1 MSFFFFDLR
10 ISDYSL
16 CICFNPVSH
25 FLSFNQELC
34 TIMAAESLAELRDWL
49 FLLLLCLTLL
59 AEVLELAAAAI
70 AMETGEGDEGIVCPS
85 VCRCDEG
92 FVYCN
97 DRGLSIIPPLP
108 LMAAILYLQSN
119 RLSNAGLPPSLER
132 STSIRVIYLY
142 ANQLDEFPI
151 HLPPSLRELHLQ
163 DNNIRT
169 LPRSALAKLPLLER
183 LHLDDNSISTVSIQE
198 RAFSG
203 TPRLRLLFLSR
214 NHLSSIPAGLP
225 ASLEE
230 LRLDDNRISTIP
242 THAFRGLSS
251 LRRLVLDGNLLANT
265 RIADDTFSRLS
276 NLTELSLVRN
286 ALQSPPVNLPSAHLV
301 RLHLQDNGMT
311 HIPRG
316 TLDGMRR
323 LQRLD
328 LSGNNLTTIPRGLLK
343 DTDSL
348 ELLLLRGNPWYCGC
362 NLRWLHAWLHGRG
375 AAVTVRG
382 LTCQGPEPVRGQTLR
397 DLTSLMEQCE
407 GPPAGPSTGMG
418 VNPAEKD
425 GGGEDGVGG
434 GQAVASVPHGS
445 TTTSSLL
452 VPTQGSLFTLRAK
465 RPGLVMPLPP
475 GEGGQVAGEALELT
489 VKPLSSDSVLVSW
502 LCPQPAPSF
511 RLSWLRLGSSAALGS
526 ITETLVPG
534 ERRQYLLT
542 QLTPRSHY
550 LICLL
555 PLRPEPSFGGS
566 SMGSSR
572 IGSMDTDN
580 KDSAPACAQIETGE
594 ALVNSGGEGSDK
606 EGQDSELTALPLAGI
621 IGGATALVSLLLI
634 FGIFCWYGQRA
645 GYMSGDSGSYSRG
658 RGGKQYDDY
667 VESGTKKD
675 TSILEIRAPPAG
687 FQMTA
692 MAHQPLQPKLED
704 VTYIH
709 TIFPSSSSSSQA
721 NGTYRSSQGAGS
733 LNGTILSQTS
743 HHHVTYGTNR
753 GYREGGIPDIDYA
766 YTWWYRVMLPE
777 PQMPGAIS
785 AMTTPWL
792 VAILSLVSKVP
803 SVPLLVQFW
812 LVLLGRKD

>member
-1 MSFFFFDLR
+1 
-10 ISDYSL
+10 
-16 CICFNPVSH
+16 
-25 FLSFNQELC
+25 
-34 TIMAAESLAELRDWL
+34 MAAESLAELRDWL
-49 FLLLLCLTLL
+49 FLLLLVLTLL

-108 LMAAILYLQSN
+108 LTAAILYLQSN
-119 RLSNAGLPPSLER
+119 RLSNAGLPQSLER

-183 LHLDDNSISTVSIQE
+183 LHLDDNSISTVSIQD

-286 ALQSPPVNLPSAHLV
+286 ALQSPPVNLPSAHLI

-311 HIPRG
+311 HIPRA
-316 TLDGMRR
+316 TLDGMKH

-328 LSGNNLTTIPRGLLK
+328 LSGNNLTSLPRGILR
-343 DTDSL
+343 DTESM

-362 NLRWLHAWLHGRG
+362 NLRWLHSWLHGRG
-375 AAVTVRG
+375 SAVTVRG
-382 LTCQGPEPVRGQTLR
+382 LICQGPDSVRGQSLR

-407 GPPAGPSTGMG
+407 GSPAGSSPGEV
-418 VNPAEKD
+418 VNPVEKD
-425 GGGEDGVGG
+425 RGGEDDVGES
-434 GQAVASVPHGS
+434 QVVPRGS
-445 TTTSSLL
+445 TTTPPLL
-452 VPTQGSLFTLRAK
+452 VPTQGSLFILRPK
-465 RPGLVMPLPP
+465 RPGLIMPLPP
-475 GEGGQVAGEALELT
+475 GEGGQVSGEALELT

-502 LCPQPAPSF
+502 LYPQPAPSF
-511 RLSWLRLGSSAALGS
+511 RLSWLRMGSSAALGS
-526 ITETLVPG
+526 MTETLVPG

-542 QLTPRSHY
+542 QLTPRSRY

-555 PLRPEPSFGGS
+555 PLRQEASFGGS

-572 IGSMDTDN
+572 ASSIDTDS
-580 KDSAPACAQIETGE
+580 KDSAPACAQIETGD
-594 ALVNSGGEGSDK
+594 VSSGGQGEDK

-634 FGIFCWYGQRA
+634 FAIFCWYGQRS

-658 RGGKQYDDY
+658 RGGKHYDDY

-692 MAHQPLQPKLED
+692 MAHQSLQPKLED

-709 TIFPSSSSSSQA
+709 TIFPSSSSSSSQA
-721 NGTYRSSQGAGS
+721 NGTYRSSHGAGS
-733 LNGTILSQTS
+733 LNGTILSQAS

-766 YTWWYRVMLPE
+766 YT
-777 PQMPGAIS
+777 
-785 AMTTPWL
+785 
-792 VAILSLVSKVP
+792 
-803 SVPLLVQFW
+803 
-812 LVLLGRKD
+812 

>member
-1 MSFFFFDLR
+1 
-10 ISDYSL
+10 
-16 CICFNPVSH
+16 
-25 FLSFNQELC
+25 
-34 TIMAAESLAELRDWL
+34 MATESLAELRDWL

-108 LMAAILYLQSN
+108 LTAAILYLQSN
-119 RLSNAGLPPSLER
+119 RLTNAGLPPSLER
-132 STSIRVIYLY
+132 SSSIRVIYLY

-286 ALQSPPVNLPSAHLV
+286 ALQSPPVNLPSAHLM

-316 TLDGMRR
+316 ALDGMRR

-328 LSGNNLTTIPRGLLK
+328 LSGNNLTSLPRGLLK
-343 DTDSL
+343 DTESL
-348 ELLLLRGNPWYCGC
+348 EMLLLRGNPWYCGC
-362 NLRWLHAWLHGRG
+362 NLRWLHAWLHSRG

-382 LTCQGPEPVRGQTLR
+382 LTCQGPEAVRGQILR
-397 DLTSLMEQCE
+397 DLTSLMEQCQ
-407 GPPAGPSTGMG
+407 P
-418 VNPAEKD
+418 
-425 GGGEDGVGG
+425 
-434 GQAVASVPHGS
+434 VASIPHGS
-445 TTTSSLL
+445 TTTTSLL
-452 VPTQGSLFTLRAK
+452 VPTQGSLFTLRSK
-465 RPGLVMPLPP
+465 LPGLVIPLPP
-475 GEGGQVAGEALELT
+475 GEGGQVSGEALELT

-502 LCPQPAPSF
+502 LCPEPAPSF

-555 PLRPEPSFGGS
+555 PLRQEPSFG
-566 SMGSSR
+566 
-572 IGSMDTDN
+572 
-580 KDSAPACAQIETGE
+580 E
-594 ALVNSGGEGSDK
+594 ALISSGGEGSNK

-658 RGGKQYDDY
+658 RSGKHYDDY

-709 TIFPSSSSSSQA
+709 TIFPSSSSSSQ
-721 NGTYRSSQGAGS
+721 
-733 LNGTILSQTS
+733 
-743 HHHVTYGTNR
+743 
-753 GYREGGIPDIDYA
+753 GGIPDIDYA
-766 YTWWYRVMLPE
+766 YT
-777 PQMPGAIS
+777 
-785 AMTTPWL
+785 
-792 VAILSLVSKVP
+792 
-803 SVPLLVQFW
+803 
-812 LVLLGRKD
+812 

>member
-1 MSFFFFDLR
+1 
-10 ISDYSL
+10 
-16 CICFNPVSH
+16 
-25 FLSFNQELC
+25 
-34 TIMAAESLAELRDWL
+34 MAAESLAELRDWL

-59 AEVLELAAAAI
+59 AEVLEMAAAAI
-70 AMETGEGDEGIVCPS
+70 AMETGEGDEGIVCPL

-132 STSIRVIYLY
+132 STSIQVIYLY
-142 ANQLDEFPI
+142 ANQLDEFPV

-169 LPRSALAKLPLLER
+169 LPRSALSKLPLLER

-225 ASLEE
+225 SSLEE

-316 TLDGMRR
+316 ALDGMKR
-323 LQRLD
+323 LQKLD
-328 LSGNNLTTIPRGLLK
+328 LSGNNLTSLPRGLLK
-343 DTDSL
+343 DTENL
-348 ELLLLRGNPWYCGC
+348 ELLLLKGNPWYCGC
-362 NLRWLHAWLHGRG
+362 NLRWLHNWLHGRG
-375 AAVTVRG
+375 SAVTVRG
-382 LTCQGPEPVRGQTLR
+382 LTCQGPESVRGQTLR
-397 DLTSLMEQCE
+397 DLTTPMEQCE
-407 GPPAGPSTGMG
+407 GPPAGPSPGAG

-425 GGGEDGVGG
+425 GGDERD
-434 GQAVASVPHGS
+434 AKDRAAAAIPHGS
-445 TTTSSLL
+445 TSTTSVLS
-452 VPTQGSLFTLRAK
+452 PTQGSLFTLRAK
-465 RPGLVMPLPP
+465 RPGLVMPLPQ
-475 GEGGQVAGEALELT
+475 GEGGHVSKEALELT

-555 PLRPEPSFGGS
+555 PLWPEPSFGGS

-572 IGSMDTDN
+572 MGSKDLDN
-580 KDSAPACAQIETGE
+580 KDSTPACAQIETGD
-594 ALVNSGGEGSDK
+594 ALVKSGEGGSDK
-606 EGQDSELTALPLAGI
+606 EGQDSELATLPLAGI

-645 GYMSGDSGSYSRG
+645 GYISGDSSSYNRG
-658 RGGKQYDDY
+658 RGGKHYDDY

-687 FQMTA
+687 FQMTT

-709 TIFPSSSSSSQA
+709 TIFPSSSPSSSQV
-721 NGTYRSSQGAGS
+721 NGTYRSTHGAGT
-733 LNGTILSQTS
+733 LNGGTILSQTS
-743 HHHVTYGTNR
+743 HHRVTYGTNR

-766 YTWWYRVMLPE
+766 YT
-777 PQMPGAIS
+777 
-785 AMTTPWL
+785 
-792 VAILSLVSKVP
+792 
-803 SVPLLVQFW
+803 
-812 LVLLGRKD
+812 

>member
-1 MSFFFFDLR
+1 LGC
-10 ISDYSL
+10 SDPY
-16 CICFNPVSH
+16 NTG
-25 FLSFNQELC
+25 Q
-34 TIMAAESLAELRDWL
+34 
-49 FLLLLCLTLL
+49 LLLS
-59 AEVLELAAAAI
+59 AS
-70 AMETGEGDEGIVCPS
+70 GIVCPL

-92 FVYCN
+92 FIYCN

-108 LMAAILYLQSN
+108 LAAAILYLQSN
-119 RLSNAGLPPSLER
+119 RLSNAGLPQSLER
-132 STSIRVIYLY
+132 SSSIRVIYLY

-169 LPRSALAKLPLLER
+169 LPRSALAKLPALER

-225 ASLEE
+225 SSLEE
-230 LRLDDNRISTIP
+230 LRLDDNRINTIP

-251 LRRLVLDGNLLANT
+251 LRRLVLDGNLLANA

-286 ALQSPPVNLPSAHLV
+286 ALVSPPVNLPSAHLV

-311 HIPRG
+311 HIPR
-316 TLDGMRR
+316 TALEGMRR

-328 LSGNNLTTIPRGLLK
+328 LSGNNLTTLPRGLLK
-343 DTDSL
+343 DTENLDQ
-348 ELLLLRGNPWYCGC
+348 LLLKGNPWNCNC
-362 NLRWLHAWLHGRG
+362 NLRWLHVWLHGRG
-375 AAVTVRG
+375 AAVTVKG
-382 LTCQGPEPVRGQTLR
+382 LTCQAPESVRGQALR
-397 DLTSLMEQCE
+397 ELTSLLEQCE
-407 GPPAGPSTGMG
+407 
-418 VNPAEKD
+418 
-425 GGGEDGVGG
+425 
-434 GQAVASVPHGS
+434 VASVPHGS
-445 TTTSSLL
+445 TTTTSLL

-475 GEGGQVAGEALELT
+475 GEGGQVSGEALELT

-542 QLTPRSHY
+542 QLSPRSHY

-555 PLRPEPSFGGS
+555 PLRQESSFGGS
-566 SMGSSR
+566 SM
-572 IGSMDTDN
+572 
-580 KDSAPACAQIETGE
+580 DSAPACAQIETGD
-594 ALVNSGGEGSDK
+594 ALISSRGEGSDK

-658 RGGKQYDDY
+658 RGGKHYDDY

-709 TIFPSSSSSSQA
+709 TIFPSSSSSSSQA
-721 NGTYRSSQGAGS
+721 NGTYRK
-733 LNGTILSQTS
+733 
-743 HHHVTYGTNR
+743 
-753 GYREGGIPDIDYA
+753 GGIPDIDYA
-766 YTWWYRVMLPE
+766 YT
-777 PQMPGAIS
+777 
-785 AMTTPWL
+785 
-792 VAILSLVSKVP
+792 
-803 SVPLLVQFW
+803 
-812 LVLLGRKD
+812 

>member
-1 MSFFFFDLR
+1 
-10 ISDYSL
+10 
-16 CICFNPVSH
+16 
-25 FLSFNQELC
+25 
-34 TIMAAESLAELRDWL
+34 MAAESLAELRDWL

-316 TLDGMRR
+316 ALDGMRR
-323 LQRLD
+323 LQKLD
-328 LSGNNLTTIPRGLLK
+328 LSGNNLTTLPRGLLK
-343 DTDSL
+343 DTESL
-348 ELLLLRGNPWYCGC
+348 EMLLVRGNPWYCGC
-362 NLRWLHAWLHGRG
+362 NLRWLHNWLHGRG

-382 LTCQGPEPVRGQTLR
+382 LTCQGPESVRGQILR

-407 GPPAGPSTGMG
+407 GPPAVPSTGMEM
-418 VNPAEKD
+418 NPAEKY
-425 GGGEDGVGG
+425 GEGDDGVGR
-434 GQAVASVPHGS
+434 GQAVASVPHGR

-452 VPTQGSLFTLRAK
+452 LPTQGSLFTLQAK
-465 RPGLVMPLPP
+465 QRPGLVLPLPP
-475 GEGGQVAGEALELT
+475 GKGGQVLGEALELS

-555 PLRPEPSFGGS
+555 PLRSEPSFGSS
-566 SMGSSR
+566 SMGLSR
-572 IGSMDTDN
+572 SGNMDTDM

-594 ALVNSGGEGSDK
+594 AVVNSGGEGSDK

-645 GYMSGDSGSYSRG
+645 GYISGDSGSYNRG
-658 RGGKQYDDY
+658 RGAKHYDDY

-692 MAHQPLQPKLED
+692 LAHQPLQPKLED

-721 NGTYRSSQGAGS
+721 NGTYRSSHGAGS

-766 YTWWYRVMLPE
+766 YT
-777 PQMPGAIS
+777 
-785 AMTTPWL
+785 
-792 VAILSLVSKVP
+792 
-803 SVPLLVQFW
+803 
-812 LVLLGRKD
+812 

>member
-1 MSFFFFDLR
+1 
-10 ISDYSL
+10 
-16 CICFNPVSH
+16 
-25 FLSFNQELC
+25 
-34 TIMAAESLAELRDWL
+34 MAAESLAELRDWL

-59 AEVLELAAAAI
+59 AEMLELAAAAI
-70 AMETGEGDEGIVCPS
+70 AMETGEGEDGIVCPA

-97 DRGLSIIPPLP
+97 DRGLSLIPPLP
-108 LMAAILYLQSN
+108 LTAAILYLQSN
-119 RLSNAGLPPSLER
+119 RLSNAGLPQSLER

-242 THAFRGLSS
+242 THAFRGLTS

-286 ALQSPPVNLPSAHLV
+286 AMQSPPVNLPSAHLV
-301 RLHLQDNGMT
+301 RLNLQDNGMT

-316 TLDGMRR
+316 ALDGMQR

-328 LSGNNLTTIPRGLLK
+328 LSGNNLTSLPRGLLK
-343 DTDSL
+343 DTESL

-362 NLRWLHAWLHGRG
+362 NLRWLHVWLHSRG

-382 LTCQGPEPVRGQTLR
+382 LTCQGPEAVRGQVLR
-397 DLTSLMEQCE
+397 DVTSLMEQCE
-407 GPPAGPSTGMG
+407 GSPVGPSTGVG
-418 VNPAEKD
+418 VNPAEKH
-425 GGGEDGVGG
+425 EDEDDVGG
-434 GQAVASVPHGS
+434 GKDTASVPHGS
-445 TTTSSLL
+445 PTTYSLL
-452 VPTQGSLFTLRAK
+452 VPTQGSLFTLQAK
-465 RPGLVMPLPP
+465 RPGLIMPLPQ
-475 GEGGQVAGEALELT
+475 GEEGQVSGEALELT

-555 PLRPEPSFGGS
+555 PLRQEPSFGIS

-572 IGSMDTDN
+572 VGSVETDN
-580 KDSAPACAQIETGE
+580 KDLAPACAQIETGE
-594 ALVNSGGEGSDK
+594 ALVNSRGEGSDK

-634 FGIFCWYGQRA
+634 FGIFCWYGQRT
-645 GYMSGDSGSYSRG
+645 GYMSGDSNTYNRG
-658 RGGKQYDDY
+658 RGGKHYDDY

-675 TSILEIRAPPAG
+675 NSILEIRAPPAG

-692 MAHQPLQPKLED
+692 MAHQSLQPKLED

-709 TIFPSSSSSSQA
+709 TIFPSSSSSQA
-721 NGTYRSSQGAGS
+721 NGTYRSSHRAGS

-743 HHHVTYGTNR
+743 HHHATYGTNR

-766 YTWWYRVMLPE
+766 YT
-777 PQMPGAIS
+777 
-785 AMTTPWL
+785 
-792 VAILSLVSKVP
+792 
-803 SVPLLVQFW
+803 
-812 LVLLGRKD
+812 

>member
-1 MSFFFFDLR
+1 
-10 ISDYSL
+10 
-16 CICFNPVSH
+16 
-25 FLSFNQELC
+25 LS
-34 TIMAAESLAELRDWL
+34 TAPW
-49 FLLLLCLTLL
+49 
-59 AEVLELAAAAI
+59 AI
-70 AMETGEGDEGIVCPS
+70 NVIFPLDHEGIVCPS

-108 LMAAILYLQSN
+108 LTAAILYLQSN
-119 RLSNAGLPPSLER
+119 RLTNAGLPPSLER
-132 STSIRVIYLY
+132 SSSIRVIYLY

-286 ALQSPPVNLPSAHLV
+286 ALQSPPVNLPSAHLM

-316 TLDGMRR
+316 ALDGMRR

-328 LSGNNLTTIPRGLLK
+328 LSGNNLTSLPRGLLK
-343 DTDSL
+343 DTESL
-348 ELLLLRGNPWYCGC
+348 EMLLLRGNPWYCGC
-362 NLRWLHAWLHGRG
+362 NLRWLHAWLHSRG

-382 LTCQGPEPVRGQTLR
+382 LTCQGPEAVRGQILR
-397 DLTSLMEQCE
+397 DLTSLMEQCQ
-407 GPPAGPSTGMG
+407 P
-418 VNPAEKD
+418 
-425 GGGEDGVGG
+425 
-434 GQAVASVPHGS
+434 VASIPHGS
-445 TTTSSLL
+445 TTTTSLL
-452 VPTQGSLFTLRAK
+452 VPTQGSLFTLRSK
-465 RPGLVMPLPP
+465 LPGLVIPLPP
-475 GEGGQVAGEALELT
+475 GEGGQVSGEALELT

-502 LCPQPAPSF
+502 LCPEPAPSF

-555 PLRPEPSFGGS
+555 PLRQEPSFG
-566 SMGSSR
+566 
-572 IGSMDTDN
+572 
-580 KDSAPACAQIETGE
+580 DSAPACAQIETGE
-594 ALVNSGGEGSDK
+594 ALISSGGEGSNK

-658 RGGKQYDDY
+658 RSGKHYDDY

-709 TIFPSSSSSSQA
+709 TIFPSSSSSSQ
-721 NGTYRSSQGAGS
+721 
-733 LNGTILSQTS
+733 
-743 HHHVTYGTNR
+743 
-753 GYREGGIPDIDYA
+753 GGIPDIDYA
-766 YTWWYRVMLPE
+766 YT
-777 PQMPGAIS
+777 
-785 AMTTPWL
+785 
-792 VAILSLVSKVP
+792 
-803 SVPLLVQFW
+803 
-812 LVLLGRKD
+812 

>member
-1 MSFFFFDLR
+1 SKK
-10 ISDYSL
+10 S
-16 CICFNPVSH
+16 
-25 FLSFNQELC
+25 
-34 TIMAAESLAELRDWL
+34 T
-49 FLLLLCLTLL
+49 TLW
-59 AEVLELAAAAI
+59 
-70 AMETGEGDEGIVCPS
+70 TGEGDEGIVCPI

-119 RLSNAGLPPSLER
+119 RLSNAGLPPTLER

-286 ALQSPPVNLPSAHLV
+286 ALQSPPVYLPSAHLV

-316 TLDGMRR
+316 ALDGMRR

-328 LSGNNLTTIPRGLLK
+328 LSGNNLTTLPRGLLK
-343 DTDSL
+343 DTESL

-362 NLRWLHAWLHGRG
+362 NLRWLHAWLHSRG

-382 LTCQGPEPVRGQTLR
+382 LTCQGPEPVRGQALR
-397 DLTSLMEQCE
+397 ELTSMMEQCE
-407 GPPAGPSTGMG
+407 GPAAGPT
-418 VNPAEKD
+418 
-425 GGGEDGVGG
+425 
-434 GQAVASVPHGS
+434 VASDPHDS

-475 GEGGQVAGEALELT
+475 GEGGQVSGEALELT

-502 LCPQPAPSF
+502 LCPMPAPSF

-555 PLRPEPSFGGS
+555 PLRQESSFGGS
-566 SMGSSR
+566 SM
-572 IGSMDTDN
+572 
-580 KDSAPACAQIETGE
+580 E
-594 ALVNSGGEGSDK
+594 ALVNTGGEGSDK

-634 FGIFCWYGQRA
+634 FGIFCWYGQRTS
-645 GYMSGDSGSYSRG
+645 YVSGDSGSYSRG
-658 RGGKQYDDY
+658 RGGKHYDDY

-709 TIFPSSSSSSQA
+709 TIFPSSSSSSQLCA
-721 NGTYRSSQGAGS
+721 
-733 LNGTILSQTS
+733 
-743 HHHVTYGTNR
+743 V
-753 GYREGGIPDIDYA
+753 
-766 YTWWYRVMLPE
+766 
-777 PQMPGAIS
+777 
-785 AMTTPWL
+785 
-792 VAILSLVSKVP
+792 
-803 SVPLLVQFW
+803 
-812 LVLLGRKD
+812 

>member
-1 MSFFFFDLR
+1 R
-10 ISDYSL
+10 INVVEK
-16 CICFNPVSH
+16 CFSVKCLAKT
-25 FLSFNQELC
+25 FLGISRPL
-34 TIMAAESLAELRDWL
+34 
-49 FLLLLCLTLL
+49 
-59 AEVLELAAAAI
+59 
-70 AMETGEGDEGIVCPS
+70 GIVCPI

-119 RLSNAGLPPSLER
+119 RLSNAGLPPTLER

-286 ALQSPPVNLPSAHLV
+286 ALQSPPVYLPSAHLV

-316 TLDGMRR
+316 ALDGMRR

-328 LSGNNLTTIPRGLLK
+328 LSGNNLTTLPRGLLK
-343 DTDSL
+343 DTESL

-362 NLRWLHAWLHGRG
+362 NLRWLHAWLHSRG

-382 LTCQGPEPVRGQTLR
+382 LTCQGPEPVRGQALR
-397 DLTSLMEQCE
+397 ELTSMMEQ
-407 GPPAGPSTGMG
+407 S
-418 VNPAEKD
+418 
-425 GGGEDGVGG
+425 
-434 GQAVASVPHGS
+434 VASDPHDS

-475 GEGGQVAGEALELT
+475 GEGGQVSGEALELT

-502 LCPQPAPSF
+502 LCPMPAPSF

-555 PLRPEPSFGGS
+555 PLRQESSFGGS
-566 SMGSSR
+566 SMGLSR
-572 IGSMDTDN
+572 VGSMDTDS
-580 KDSAPACAQIETGE
+580 KDSAPSCAQIETGE
-594 ALVNSGGEGSDK
+594 ALVNTGGEGSDK

-634 FGIFCWYGQRA
+634 FGIFCWYGQRTS
-645 GYMSGDSGSYSRG
+645 YVSGDSGSYSRG
-658 RGGKQYDDY
+658 RGGKHYDDY

-709 TIFPSSSSSSQA
+709 TIFPSSSSSSQ
-721 NGTYRSSQGAGS
+721 
-733 LNGTILSQTS
+733 
-743 HHHVTYGTNR
+743 
-753 GYREGGIPDIDYA
+753 GGIPDIDYA
-766 YTWWYRVMLPE
+766 YT
-777 PQMPGAIS
+777 
-785 AMTTPWL
+785 
-792 VAILSLVSKVP
+792 
-803 SVPLLVQFW
+803 
-812 LVLLGRKD
+812 

>member
-1 MSFFFFDLR
+1 
-10 ISDYSL
+10 
-16 CICFNPVSH
+16 
-25 FLSFNQELC
+25 
-34 TIMAAESLAELRDWL
+34 MATESLAELRDWL

-70 AMETGEGDEGIVCPS
+70 ALETGEGDDGIVCPS

-97 DRGLSIIPPLP
+97 DRGLSLIPPLP
-108 LMAAILYLQSN
+108 LTAAILYLQSN

-169 LPRSALAKLPLLER
+169 LPRSSLAKLPLLER

-230 LRLDDNRISTIP
+230 LRLDDNRINTIP

-316 TLDGMRR
+316 ALDGMRR
-323 LQRLD
+323 LQKLD
-328 LSGNNLTTIPRGLLK
+328 LSGNNLTSLPRGLLK
-343 DTDSL
+343 DADSL
-348 ELLLLRGNPWYCGC
+348 ELLLLRGNPWYCSC
-362 NLRWLHAWLHGRG
+362 SLRWLHAWLHSWG

-382 LTCQGPEPVRGQTLR
+382 LTCQGPEAVKGQSLK
-397 DLTSLMEQCE
+397 DLTYLMEQCE
-407 GPPAGPSTGMG
+407 GPPAGP
-418 VNPAEKD
+418 AI
-425 GGGEDGVGG
+425 GVGG
-434 GQAVASVPHGS
+434 NPSEKNEGGDDSVGGGGQGVSHGS
-445 TTTSSLL
+445 TTTNSLL

-465 RPGLVMPLPP
+465 RPGLVMPLPAG
-475 GEGGQVAGEALELT
+475 GEGHVTGGALELT
-489 VKPLSSDSVLVSW
+489 VKALSSDSVLVSW
-502 LCPQPAPSF
+502 LCLQPAPSF
-511 RLSWLRLGSSAALGS
+511 RLSWLRLGTSAALGS

-534 ERRQYLLT
+534 ERRQYHLT

-555 PLRPEPSFGGS
+555 PLRQETFLGSNMGTARVGGVE
-566 SMGSSR
+566 MN
-572 IGSMDTDN
+572 N
-580 KDSAPACAQIETGE
+580 KDSTPACAQIETGE
-594 ALVNSGGEGSDK
+594 AVVNSRGEGSNKDT
-606 EGQDSELTALPLAGI
+606 QDSELSALPLAGI

-634 FGIFCWYGQRA
+634 FGIFCWYGQRPS
-645 GYMSGDSGSYSRG
+645 YKSGDSNSYNRG
-658 RGGKQYDDY
+658 RGAKNYDDY

-675 TSILEIRAPPAG
+675 NSILEIRAPPTG

-709 TIFPSSSSSSQA
+709 TIFPSSSSSSSHA
-721 NGTYRSSQGAGS
+721 NGTYRK
-733 LNGTILSQTS
+733 
-743 HHHVTYGTNR
+743 
-753 GYREGGIPDIDYA
+753 GGIPDIDYA
-766 YTWWYRVMLPE
+766 YT
-777 PQMPGAIS
+777 
-785 AMTTPWL
+785 
-792 VAILSLVSKVP
+792 
-803 SVPLLVQFW
+803 
-812 LVLLGRKD
+812 

>member
-1 MSFFFFDLR
+1 MS
-10 ISDYSL
+10 
-16 CICFNPVSH
+16 IC
-25 FLSFNQELC
+25 
-34 TIMAAESLAELRDWL
+34 
-49 FLLLLCLTLL
+49 LLL
-59 AEVLELAAAAI
+59 
-70 AMETGEGDEGIVCPS
+70 GNEGIVCPS

-108 LMAAILYLQSN
+108 LTAAILYLQSN
-119 RLSNAGLPPSLER
+119 RLTNAGLPPSLER
-132 STSIRVIYLY
+132 SSSIRVIYLY

-286 ALQSPPVNLPSAHLV
+286 ALQSPPVNLPSAHLM

-316 TLDGMRR
+316 ALDGMRR

-328 LSGNNLTTIPRGLLK
+328 LSGNNLTSLPRGLLK
-343 DTDSL
+343 DTESL
-348 ELLLLRGNPWYCGC
+348 EMLLLRGNPWYCGC
-362 NLRWLHAWLHGRG
+362 NLRWLHAWLHSRG

-382 LTCQGPEPVRGQTLR
+382 LTCQGPEAVRGG
-397 DLTSLMEQCE
+397 E
-407 GPPAGPSTGMG
+407 G
-418 VNPAEKD
+418 
-425 GGGEDGVGG
+425 
-434 GQAVASVPHGS
+434 
-445 TTTSSLL
+445 
-452 VPTQGSLFTLRAK
+452 GSLFTLRSK
-465 RPGLVMPLPP
+465 LPGLVIPLPP
-475 GEGGQVAGEALELT
+475 GEGGQVSGEALELT

-502 LCPQPAPSF
+502 LCPEPAPSF

-555 PLRPEPSFGGS
+555 PLRQEPSFGGAN
-566 SMGSSR
+566 MGSSR
-572 IGSMDTDN
+572 ASSFDTDS

-594 ALVNSGGEGSDK
+594 ALISSGGEGSNK

-658 RGGKQYDDY
+658 RSGKHYDDY

-709 TIFPSSSSSSQA
+709 TIFPSSSSSSQ
-721 NGTYRSSQGAGS
+721 
-733 LNGTILSQTS
+733 
-743 HHHVTYGTNR
+743 
-753 GYREGGIPDIDYA
+753 GGIPDIDYA
-766 YTWWYRVMLPE
+766 YT
-777 PQMPGAIS
+777 
-785 AMTTPWL
+785 
-792 VAILSLVSKVP
+792 
-803 SVPLLVQFW
+803 
-812 LVLLGRKD
+812 

>member
-1 MSFFFFDLR
+1 
-10 ISDYSL
+10 
-16 CICFNPVSH
+16 
-25 FLSFNQELC
+25 
-34 TIMAAESLAELRDWL
+34 MAAESLAELRDWL
-49 FLLLLCLTLL
+49 FLLLLVLTLL

-70 AMETGEGDEGIVCPS
+70 AMETGEGDDGIVCPS

-108 LMAAILYLQSN
+108 LTAAILYLQSN
-119 RLSNAGLPPSLER
+119 RLSNAGLPQSLER

-183 LHLDDNSISTVSIQE
+183 LHLDDNSISTVSIQD

-311 HIPRG
+311 HIPRA
-316 TLDGMRR
+316 TLDGMRH

-328 LSGNNLTTIPRGLLK
+328 LSGNNLTSLPRGILR
-343 DTDSL
+343 DTESL

-362 NLRWLHAWLHGRG
+362 NLRWLHSWLHGRG
-375 AAVTVRG
+375 SAVTVRG
-382 LTCQGPEPVRGQTLR
+382 LVCQGPEPVRLPRGILRDTESLELLLLRGNPWYCGCNLRWLHSWLHGRGSAVTVRGLVCQGPEPVRGQSLR
-397 DLTSLMEQCE
+397 ELTSLMEQCE
-407 GPPAGPSTGMG
+407 GPPAGSGPGEV
-418 VNPAEKD
+418 VNPVEND
-425 GGGEDGVGG
+425 GGEDDVGES
-434 GQAVASVPHGS
+434 QVVPHGS
-445 TTTSSLL
+445 TTTGPLL
-452 VPTQGSLFTLRAK
+452 VPTQGSLFILRPK
-465 RPGLVMPLPP
+465 KPGLIMPLPP
-475 GEGGQVAGEALELT
+475 GNGGQVSREALELT
-489 VKPLSSDSVLVSW
+489 VKPLSPDSVLVSW
-502 LCPQPAPSF
+502 LYPQPAPSF
-511 RLSWLRLGSSAALGS
+511 RLSWLRMGSSAALGS
-526 ITETLVPG
+526 MTETLVPG

-542 QLTPRSHY
+542 QLTPRSRY

-555 PLRPEPSFGGS
+555 PLRQETSFGGVS

-572 IGSMDTDN
+572 AGSMDTDS
-580 KDSAPACAQIETGE
+580 KDSTPACAQIETGD
-594 ALVNSGGEGSDK
+594 VSTGGEGGDK

-634 FGIFCWYGQRA
+634 FAIFCWYGQRS

-658 RGGKQYDDY
+658 RGGKHYDDY

-692 MAHQPLQPKLED
+692 MAHQSLQPKLED

-709 TIFPSSSSSSQA
+709 TIFPSSSSSSSQA
-721 NGTYRSSQGAGS
+721 NGTYRSSHGAGS
-733 LNGTILSQTS
+733 LNGTILSQAS

-766 YTWWYRVMLPE
+766 YT
-777 PQMPGAIS
+777 
-785 AMTTPWL
+785 
-792 VAILSLVSKVP
+792 
-803 SVPLLVQFW
+803 
-812 LVLLGRKD
+812 